1 PRAPPT
7 EECNRTS
14 DTRITSRVHGQVRR
28 PRPRG
33 ARATLPGS
41 GAVSKFASAG
51 AAIGLNCLL
60 WPLPQLQLR
69 ELSVL
74 WPPWWAPA
82 DHDAPLTGALCQ
94 VPTRQTLPLALPC
107 VSCGPYRYRSLSLN
121 PRRARPPATTRA
133 IQLAH
138 IGTDQ
143 SPMMTVHSIKIRT
156 PWNSATTA
164 KITPAHVPS
173 SQGAVVEHQRPSRK
187 SPAPPRAPTGDGV
200 AWSERVV

>member
-1 PRAPPT
+1 
-7 EECNRTS
+7 
-14 DTRITSRVHGQVRR
+14 
-28 PRPRG
+28 
-33 ARATLPGS
+33 
-41 GAVSKFASAG
+41 
-51 AAIGLNCLL
+51 
-60 WPLPQLQLR
+60 
-69 ELSVL
+69 VL

-94 VPTRQTLPLALPC
+94 VSTRQTLPLALPC

-121 PRRARPPATTRA
+121 PRRARPQATTRA

-173 SQGAVVEHQRPSRK
+173 SQGAVVANVERTIWLPYPESNISGHPARARHHRALPRVTGWRGPNASFEAPSPMQSTGPR
-187 SPAPPRAPTGDGV
+187 SSRSERAPF
-200 AWSERVV
+200 